1 MIFSIIILLK
11 GCTFLAAFGLPGQK
25 NEREAAFALEC
36 ANKITKRMTRE
47 ILELERVS
55 IGVTTGSVYVGV
67 IGHHERHE
75 YSFLGPKLL
84 VKNKLIIYLF
94 I

>member
-1 MIFSIIILLK
+1 
-11 GCTFLAAFGLPGQK
+11 
-25 NEREAAFALEC
+25 
-36 ANKITKRMTRE
+36 MTRE

-75 YSFLGPKLL
+75 YSFLGPKLSVENTL
-84 VKNKLIIYLF
+84 RIYLF
-94 I
+94 IFSLMETFSNLKFLQQKLVALKSRAFISNH

>member
-1 MIFSIIILLK
+1 
-11 GCTFLAAFGLPGQK
+11 
-25 NEREAAFALEC
+25 
-36 ANKITKRMTRE
+36 MTRE

-84 VKNKLIIYLF
+84 VKNTLMCDLF
-94 I
+94 IFCLIKSFQILSFYSKIGLIENLSFYF